1 MEKKKIILL
10 ILVILW
16 MGVIF
21 FLSSMDAKESTSKSK
36 KTIESGINKTVKAT
50 NKYKIT
56 NVSNKKSKEL
66 AEKLNYPLRKVA
78 HATEYGILAILL
90 VMLLEGKNKKYII
103 TLIFTFLYACSDE
116 FHQSFTGRT
125 SLFKDVLID
134 TIGAIVFILIFY
146 LIEKK
151 RVKRNEEV

>member
-1 MEKKKIILL
+1 MKKKKIILL

-21 FLSSMDAKESTSKSK
+21 FLSSMDSKESNKKSKS
-36 KTIESGINKTVKAT
+36 TIESGINKTIKTT

-56 NVSNKKSKEL
+56 NISNKKSKKLVED
-66 AEKLNYPLRKVA
+66 LNYPLRKVA

-134 TIGAIVFILIFY
+134 TIGGIIFLSIFY
-146 LIEKK
+146 IIDKK